1 MNEHFTDVAQFREL
15 NKLLRLDSHK
25 DEIKDLDLFGARR
38 RLGNDEFSVI
48 VQGGADFRFTAST
61 HRLLVALLEE
71 LGKHSRQEI
80 RLTVDTF
87 MERCGLLNRSE
98 TRKQLKIDL
107 QSLIAL
113 RVDLTTK
120 NGELLRECVIFEC
133 AELRSNGLI
142 YARLSEE
149 ALGRWKE
156 TLGLMQLPRLYFT
169 LNRKQYQ
176 AAPAILYYIAL
187 MRHISNKS
195 GRHKDVLRIES
206 LLSVTT
212 LPSVEEVRRTKNGG
226 IKERI
231 VDRFFRELHALDSE
245 LKFQFQRNGKSISEK
260 AVRNLR
266 FEDLLDV
273 CVCIEWVHEDQL
285 RGNGKP
291 VAARFHPTNA
301 QAG

>member
-1 MNEHFTDVAQFREL
+1 MNEHFTEVAQFREL
-15 NKLLRLDSHK
+15 NRLLRMDSHK

-48 VQGGADFRFTAST
+48 VEGESGFRFTAST
-61 HRLLVALLEE
+61 HRLLVALMEE

-87 MERCGLLNRSE
+87 MERCELQNRSE

-107 QSLIAL
+107 QSLQSL
-113 RVDLTTK
+113 RLDLTTK
-120 NGELLRECVIFEC
+120 KGELLRECPIFEC

-142 YARLSEE
+142 YVRLSVE
-149 ALGRWKE
+149 ALCRWKE

-169 LNRKQYQ
+169 LDRKRFQ
-176 AAPAILYYIAL
+176 AAPAMLYYIAL

-195 GRHKDVLRIES
+195 GRHKDTLRIES
-206 LLSVTT
+206 LLAVTT
-212 LPSVEEVRRTKNGG
+212 LPTVEEVRQTRNGG

-245 LKFQFQRNGKSISEK
+245 LKFHFQRNGKPISEK
-260 AVRNLR
+260 AVRSLR

-273 CVCIEWVHEDQL
+273 CICMEWVHEDQF
-285 RGNGKP
+285 RNNGKT
-291 VAARFHPTNA
+291 VAED
-301 QAG
+301 G

>member
-1 MNEHFTDVAQFREL
+1 MNEYFTDVAQFREL
-15 NKLLRLDSHK
+15 NRLLRLDSHK
-25 DEIKDLDLFGARR
+25 DEIKDLDIFGARR

-48 VQGGADFRFTAST
+48 AACQGEFRFTAST
-61 HRLLVALLEE
+61 HRLLVVLMEE

-87 MERCGLLNRSE
+87 MERCGLANRSE

-107 QSLIAL
+107 QSLTAL
-113 RVDLTTK
+113 RMDLSNK
-120 NGELLRECVIFEC
+120 KGELLRECTIFVC

-149 ALGRWKE
+149 ALLRWKE
-156 TLGLMQLPRLYFT
+156 TLGLMKLPRLYFT

-176 AAPAILYYIAL
+176 AAPAMLYYIAL

-195 GRHKDVLRIES
+195 GRHKDTLRIES
-206 LLSVTT
+206 LLAVTT
-212 LPSVEEVRRTKNGG
+212 LPTVEEVRQTKNGS

-245 LKFQFQRNGKSISEK
+245 LKFHFQRNGKSISEK
-260 AVRNLR
+260 AVRKLR

-285 RGNGKP
+285 GGKA
-291 VAARFHPTNA
+291 VEND
-301 QAG
+301 G

>member
-1 MNEHFTDVAQFREL
+1 MNEYFTEVAQFREL
-15 NKLLRLDSHK
+15 NRLLRLDSHK

-48 VQGGADFRFTAST
+48 VEGELGFRFTAST
-61 HRLLVALLEE
+61 HRLLVALMEE

-87 MERCGLLNRSE
+87 MERCDLQNRSE

-107 QSLIAL
+107 QSLQAL
-113 RVDLTTK
+113 RLDLTTK
-120 NGELLRECVIFEC
+120 KGELLRECPIFEC

-142 YARLSEE
+142 YARLSME
-149 ALGRWKE
+149 ALSRWKE

-169 LNRKQYQ
+169 LDRKRFQ
-176 AAPAILYYIAL
+176 AAPAMLYYIAL

-195 GRHKDVLRIES
+195 GRHKDTLRIES
-206 LLSVTT
+206 LLAVTT
-212 LPSVEEVRRTKNGG
+212 LPTVEEVRQTRNGG

-245 LKFQFQRNGKSISEK
+245 LKFHFQRNSKPISEK
-260 AVRNLR
+260 AVRSLR

-273 CVCIEWVHEDQL
+273 CICMEWVHEDQL
-285 RGNGKP
+285 RSNGKT
-291 VAARFHPTNA
+291 VTED
-301 QAG
+301 G

>member
-1 MNEHFTDVAQFREL
+1 MNEYFTDVAQFREL
-15 NKLLRLDSHK
+15 NRLLRLDSHK
-25 DEIKDLDLFGARR
+25 DEIKDLDIFGARK

-48 VQGGADFRFTAST
+48 AACHGEFRFTAST
-61 HRLLVALLEE
+61 HRLLVVLMEE

-80 RLTVDTF
+80 KLTVDTF
-87 MERCGLLNRSE
+87 MERCGLANRSE

-107 QSLIAL
+107 QSLTAL
-113 RVDLTTK
+113 RMDLTTK
-120 NGELLRECVIFEC
+120 KGELLRECAIFDC

-149 ALGRWKE
+149 ALLRWKE
-156 TLGLMQLPRLYFT
+156 TLGLMKLPRLYFT

-176 AAPAILYYIAL
+176 AAPAMLYYIAL

-195 GRHKDVLRIES
+195 GRHKDTLRIES
-206 LLSVTT
+206 LLAVTS
-212 LPSVEEVRRTKNGG
+212 LPTVEEVRQTKNGS

-245 LKFQFQRNGKSISEK
+245 LKFHFQRNGKSVSEK
-260 AVRNLR
+260 AVRKLR

-285 RGNGKP
+285 GGKA
-291 VAARFHPTNA
+291 VEND
-301 QAG
+301 G

>member
-1 MNEHFTDVAQFREL
+1 MNEHFTEVAQFREL
-15 NKLLRLDSHK
+15 NRLLRMDSHK

-48 VQGGADFRFTAST
+48 VEGESGFRFTAST
-61 HRLLVALLEE
+61 HRLLVALMEE

-87 MERCGLLNRSE
+87 MERCGLQNRSE

-107 QSLIAL
+107 QSLQAL
-113 RVDLTTK
+113 RLDLTTK
-120 NGELLRECVIFEC
+120 KGELLRECPIFEC

-142 YARLSEE
+142 YARLSLE
-149 ALGRWKE
+149 ALCRWKE

-169 LNRKQYQ
+169 LDRKRFQ
-176 AAPAILYYIAL
+176 AAPAMLYYIAL

-195 GRHKDVLRIES
+195 GRHKDTLRIES
-206 LLSVTT
+206 LLAVTI
-212 LPSVEEVRRTKNGG
+212 LPTVEEVRQTKNGG

-245 LKFQFQRNGKSISEK
+245 LKFHFQRNCKAISEK
-260 AVRNLR
+260 SVRSLR

-273 CVCIEWVHEDQL
+273 CICMEWVHEDQF
-285 RGNGKP
+285 RSNGKT
-291 VAARFHPTNA
+291 VTED
-301 QAG
+301 G

>member
-1 MNEHFTDVAQFREL
+1 MNEHFTEVAQFREL
-15 NKLLRLDSHK
+15 NRLLRLDSHK

-38 RLGNDEFSVI
+38 RLGNDEFFVI
-48 VQGGADFRFTAST
+48 VEEETGFRFTAST
-61 HRLLVALLEE
+61 HRLLVALMEE

-87 MERCGLLNRSE
+87 MERCELQNRSE

-107 QSLIAL
+107 QSLQAL
-113 RVDLTTK
+113 RLDLTTK
-120 NGELLRECVIFEC
+120 KGELLRECTIFEC

-142 YARLSEE
+142 YARLSVE
-149 ALGRWKE
+149 ALSRWKE

-169 LNRKQYQ
+169 LDRKRFQ
-176 AAPAILYYIAL
+176 AAPAMLYYIAL

-195 GRHKDVLRIES
+195 GRHKDTLRIES
-206 LLSVTT
+206 LLAVTT
-212 LPSVEEVRRTKNGG
+212 LPTVEEVRQTRNGG

-245 LKFQFQRNGKSISEK
+245 LKFHFQRNGKAISEK
-260 AVRNLR
+260 SVRSLR

-273 CVCIEWVHEDQL
+273 CICMEWAHEDQF
-285 RGNGKP
+285 GSNGKT
-291 VAARFHPTNA
+291 VTED
-301 QAG
+301 G

>member
-1 MNEHFTDVAQFREL
+1 MNEYFTDVAQFREL
-15 NKLLRLDSHK
+15 NRLLRLDSHK
-25 DEIKDLDLFGARR
+25 DEIKDLDIFGARK

-48 VQGGADFRFTAST
+48 AACHGEFRFTAST
-61 HRLLVALLEE
+61 HRLLVVLMEE

-80 RLTVDTF
+80 KLTVDTF
-87 MERCGLLNRSE
+87 MERCGLANRSE

-113 RVDLTTK
+113 RMNLTTK
-120 NGELLRECVIFEC
+120 KGELLRECTIFEC

-149 ALGRWKE
+149 ALLRWKE
-156 TLGLMQLPRLYFT
+156 TLGLMKLPRLYFT

-176 AAPAILYYIAL
+176 AAPAMLYYIAL

-195 GRHKDVLRIES
+195 GRHKDTLRIES
-206 LLSVTT
+206 LLAVTS
-212 LPSVEEVRRTKNGG
+212 LPTVEEVRQTKNGS

-245 LKFQFQRNGKSISEK
+245 LKFHFQRNGKSISEK
-260 AVRNLR
+260 AVRKLR

-285 RGNGKP
+285 GGKA
-291 VAARFHPTNA
+291 VEND
-301 QAG
+301 G